1 MAKMPYFDFVIQL
14 TGGFDAGIHGALEL
28 FGIAQR
34 WRRKPYY
41 TLNDEEM
48 ERLAGFFKQKS
59 LL

>member
-1 MAKMPYFDFVIQL
+1 MPYFDFVRAL
-14 TGGFDAGIHGALEL
+14 PGGGDAGFHGTLEL
-28 FGIAQR
+28 FGVAER

-48 ERLAGFFKQKS
+48 ERLKGFFKSQG